1 MGAANPPRLTS
12 VTSLDPVLSSPNLR
26 LVPDDGPERPA
37 SSPPKAGLFP
47 SLGVVRYEPRPGA
60 VVSLVDDLT
69 VDEGTVYRLAFHPEL
84 AFTGETK
91 PVPVHGAT
99 FIGVR
104 AVTPDGEAAWLV
116 DQQGVPFTPDDE
128 GVLWSD
134 QWNLIDLDLSPYSG
148 RTVRLELVG
157 GEGAGGRG
165 WMQSAG
171 QVPLDPE
178 SDDVVARVRTTRG
191 THQRTGASLSR
202 GNTFP
207 LTCVPHGFNFLTP
220 VTDARTTRWIYGWT
234 GSDYDD
240 NPRPALQALAFSH
253 QPSPWIADRFAFQ
266 LMPWQGEAHVNPF
279 QRQRHFD
286 HERELDRPHHYR
298 VDLDA
303 RPGDQGI
310 RAEMTP
316 TSRAAVFRFIFTGD
330 TARGVVLDQPGSG
343 SLEVVQLP
351 DGRVS
356 FTASLEPYIDLRH
369 PAEPALM
376 GYVYGET
383 RQPVRPKGQWSREG
397 LPELPGRLGRSI
409 TRGFPTS
416 LRVPV
421 PRPQSRVLTLTEGD
435 ELEVVVAMSF
445 ISTAQARQTLQ
456 HEIGAASFDEIKQR
470 GHDLWQ
476 GLLGRLEIDGGSR
489 EHRTAAWSNLA
500 RLYAW
505 PNEHHEFVGTADRPK
520 WAHASPVRRQG
531 EEVAR
536 HLRDR
541 TGAPVVAG
549 PMYVNNGYWDTYR
562 TCWPAYHLFTPQRSV
577 ELVAGQVAHYREG
590 GWMPRWCAPGYV
602 DCMVGTSSDAI
613 FADANAHGIAQDE
626 LAAYDSAL
634 RNATCASERTIVGR
648 VGIDRGRF
656 VGHIDTDTKEGF
668 SWSMENANCDA
679 ALALWSQRLAADES
693 LPERRAEFEANALRF
708 AHRSLGWHTLF
719 DENTGFL
726 QGRRPD
732 GSWHWDEADYDPER
746 WGDDYTE
753 TNGWGMAF
761 SVPHDGAGLA
771 AALGGEDLLATKLDE
786 ALATIE
792 TASVATAGS
801 CEPDMHER
809 VEARAL
815 RLGMIGMSNQPAHH
829 IPFMYAHTGQH
840 HRTQW
845 LTREIL
851 QRLFVGSEIGQ
862 GYPGDEDNGEM
873 SAWWLFAAFGFY
885 PLLVG
890 SGEFVLTAP
899 LFERMAFTRDNGRRI
914 EVRASGVE
922 HRYIQSVTVNGEA
935 WNEVTL
941 PVSLF
946 TEDVLME
953 MELGPE
959 PSSWAAE
966 SRPRSISTTEGFPT
980 TWRGD
985 LSSSAKVTRHRAG
998 QDWDLGTGL
1007 CDDQG
1012 ELEDLSAGDMIDLL
1026 WQEPVS
1032 TQILTLTTEDLDPAP
1047 VEVEI
1052 LVDEA
1057 WVPAGVEPRAAL
1069 WANQTQAYGFAHE
1082 GVRGVR
1088 VRVTADTRLR
1098 QLEIY

>member
-1 MGAANPPRLTS
+1 MSNAAPSLPLT
-12 VTSLDPVLSSPNLR
+12 
-26 LVPDDGPERPA
+26 PDLGPERPA
-37 SSPPKAGLFP
+37 SSPPAAGLFP
-47 SLGVVRYEPRPGA
+47 GVSVSRYEPVPGA
-60 VVSLVDDLT
+60 VTTLA
-69 VDEGTVYRLAFHPEL
+69 EGITPTAASVFRLAVHPEL
-84 AFTGETK
+84 GFTADEK
-91 PVPVHGAT
+91 PVPVHAAT
-99 FIGVR
+99 LIGVR
-104 AVTPDGEAAWLV
+104 ATTPDGQARWLT
-116 DQQGVPFTPDDE
+116 DQQGVAFTPDVE

-134 QWNLIDLDLSPYSG
+134 QWNLVDLDLSVLDGQTISID
-148 RTVRLELVG
+148 LVAG
-157 GEGAGGRG
+157 AQAGGRG
-165 WMQSAG
+165 WL
-171 QVPLDPE
+171 QVVGLTELPPE
-178 SDDVVARVRTTRG
+178 PDDVVARVRTTRG
-191 THQRTGASLSR
+191 THQRTGESLSR

-220 VTDARTTRWIYGWT
+220 VTDARTTRWLYGWT

-279 QRQRHFD
+279 ERQRHFD

-298 VDLDA
+298 VDLDP
-303 RPGDQGI
+303 RPGDEGI

-316 TSRAAVFRFIFTGD
+316 TSHAAVFRFRFGGEG
-330 TARGVVLDQPGSG
+330 ARGVVLDQPGSG
-343 SLEVVQLP
+343 TLQVVQLP

-356 FTASLEPYIDLRH
+356 FTASLDPDIDLRH
-369 PAEPALM
+369 PSEPALM

-383 RQPVRPKGQWSREG
+383 RQPVRHRGQWSREG
-397 LPELPGRLGRSI
+397 LPELPGRWGRTL

-416 LRVPV
+416 LRVPL

-445 ISTAQARQTLQ
+445 ISTAQAKQNLRL
-456 HEIGAASFDEIKQR
+456 EVGEAGFDEVR
-470 GHDLWQ
+470 ERAHDQWSE
-476 GLLGRLEIDGGSR
+476 LLGRLEIDGGSR

-505 PNEHHEFVGTADRPK
+505 PNEHHEQVGSSDCPR
-520 WAHASPVRRQG
+520 WAHASPVRAEG
-531 EEVAR
+531 AEIGR

-549 PMYVNNGYWDTYR
+549 PMHVNNGYWDTYR
-562 TCWPAYHLFTPQRSV
+562 TCWPAYHLFTPRRSV
-577 ELVAGQVAHYREG
+577 DLLAGQVAHYREG

-613 FADANAHGIAQDE
+613 FADAAAHGITQDE

-656 VGHIDTDTKEGF
+656 VGHVDTDTDEGF

-679 ALALWSQRLAADES
+679 ALALWSRDLLDRSASDPVLGE
-693 LPERRAEFEANALRF
+693 RAEEFAANARWL
-708 AHRSLGWHTLF
+708 AHRSLGWQTLF
-719 DENTGFL
+719 DDRTGFL

-732 GSWHWDEADYDPER
+732 GSWRWDTDEYDPER

-771 AALGGEDLLATKLDE
+771 RALGGEQQLAAKLDE
-786 ALATIE
+786 ALATVE
-792 TASVATAGS
+792 TASEATAGS
-801 CEPDMHER
+801 YPATMHER

-815 RLGMIGMSNQPAHH
+815 RLGMVGMSNQPAHH

-845 LTREIL
+845 VTREIL
-851 QRLFVGSEIGQ
+851 ERLFVGSEIGQ

-885 PLLVG
+885 PLQVG
-890 SGEFVLTAP
+890 SGEFVITAP

-914 EVRASGVE
+914 EVRATGVE
-922 HRYIQSVTVNGEA
+922 HRYIQSVRVNGLD
-935 WNEVTL
+935 WHEVTL

-946 TEDVLME
+946 ENDVTIE
-953 MELGPE
+953 VELGPE
-959 PSSWAAE
+959 PSTWARE
-966 SRPRSISTTEGFPT
+966 SRPRSISTIEGFPT
-980 TWRGD
+980 GWTGD
-985 LSSSAKVTRHRAG
+985 LTSSGVTTRHRSG
-998 QDWDLGTGL
+998 ENWDLGTQL
-1007 CDDQG
+1007 TDDQG
-1012 ELEDLSAGDMIDLL
+1012 EVEDVAAGDEIDVL
-1026 WQEPVS
+1026 WDSPVT
-1032 TQILTLTTEDLDPAP
+1032 TQVLTLTTEDLEAAP
-1047 VEVEI
+1047 VEIEV
-1052 LVDEA
+1052 LVDDT
-1057 WVPAGVEPRAAL
+1057 WQPTSVRPRAAL
-1069 WANQTQAYGFAHE
+1069 WPNQTQAYLVAQE

-1088 VRVTADTRLR
+1088 VRALADTRLR
-1098 QLEIY
+1098 QLEMY